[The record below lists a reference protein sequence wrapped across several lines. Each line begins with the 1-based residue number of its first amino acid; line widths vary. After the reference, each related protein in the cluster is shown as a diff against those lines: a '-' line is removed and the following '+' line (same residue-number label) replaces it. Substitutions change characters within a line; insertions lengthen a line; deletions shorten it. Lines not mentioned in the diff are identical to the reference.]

1 MGNAFATGFTSGMHL
16 ALWVSGLMMLA
27 GAPIAF
33 LTIRRTAPHHVA
45 AREVVARQVEASEV
59 EALTRHLRPT
69 AAARRH
75 ESRTDADAATRRRRR
90 CTAPVEARS

>member
-45 AREVVARQVEASEV
+45 AREVVAQEAG
-59 EALTRHLRPT
+59 AT
-69 AAARRH
+69 AARAAIEDTTSEAGTARAI
-75 ESRTDADAATRRRRR
+75 EDASAADAAS
-90 CTAPVEARS
+90 APAEVRS